1 MDSGFF
7 ISLSTKSKT
16 YKNWLFMTQVKVELR
31 ALRNISVVQ
40 LVFNEMAH
48 TLGSA
53 INVPLK

>member
-48 TLGSA
+48 ILGSA